1 MAGEHCNTTVTQL
14 FKKFNLNP
22 DKTDDPLI
30 FNLSRLCKVAYEKDD
45 DDRFSKPLVVIGMY
59 IAVASAFCFLAMV
72 AEFVFVWKRV
82 GQIPYGR
89 FSLNTAA
96 ITVLSIAMKLPLDL
110 TGSMPGYLDQ
120 ATKLGSI
127 VFMCTMMANL
137 IPSLASM
144 NCKTLV
150 LNIVALV
157 IVVFTITVNL
167 IIEMITGVVHAHPIF
182 RKLLPGYRHDP
193 SIFQGYFAV
202 MAYLYIGSMLF
213 LLVISVSAAVAI
225 PSMKEV
231 LESKYQV
238 KRKALVSKEPTT
250 LVELKQHVSKYWIM
264 ANTGS
269 LPVVFTSGPLF
280 ATSLC
285 ICIVCSVT
293 YLILRCRR
301 DPFGEKYA
309 SDYKWSMRVIFVVQS
324 LGIAAADCTLIL
336 RYYKS
341 SKIFRNY
348 CSCTIII
355 EEFWYK
361 KLCEWKERHIRLPAA
376 ANLRAET
383 VVHTVRG
390 TFLNLLIM
398 FQVVFVLIYKFLG
411 SASLLILNCVFRSRP
426 IASLCDE
433 DLRNYAL
440 CVGGDIKLYRYAMD
454 YLKESM
460 DGLVQKAEKK
470 QNTELIKLL
479 EKSNGFKEDQNFAI
493 GQVQIPPSV
502 ELKSWSLPVITLTCI
517 AIVFPDRQ
525 KTDQDQLIDWLI
537 KSVDQ
542 ALEYTHLVE
551 EYFHSEDEYAN
562 MHKKTMDFWYKIK
575 AECKW
580 LETSL
585 KREAFQGKTPTQ
597 ILEWFDE
604 KAEEAIGTNKSTHVD
619 MKGEP
624 LENYTDHK
632 LMICKSMQS
641 ISSSILSKYKN
652 GTELSTNVDLFQ
664 LLSSMIADILFA
676 CFSNIPHAI
685 TKKCQAKKIE
695 KREVS
700 VEAAVKILAR
710 TTKILEVFGTPKL
723 PVLDQHEMASVDNWR
738 HPLIQPPTDPELSS
752 AV

>member
-1 MAGEHCNTTVTQL
+1 M
-14 FKKFNLNP
+14 
-22 DKTDDPLI
+22 
-30 FNLSRLCKVAYEKDD
+30 
-45 DDRFSKPLVVIGMY
+45 
-59 IAVASAFCFLAMV
+59 
-72 AEFVFVWKRV
+72 
-82 GQIPYGR
+82 
-89 FSLNTAA
+89 
-96 ITVLSIAMKLPLDL
+96 
-110 TGSMPGYLDQ
+110 
-120 ATKLGSI
+120 
-127 VFMCTMMANL
+127 
-137 IPSLASM
+137 
-144 NCKTLV
+144 
-150 LNIVALV
+150 
-157 IVVFTITVNL
+157 
-167 IIEMITGVVHAHPIF
+167 
-182 RKLLPGYRHDP
+182 
-193 SIFQGYFAV
+193 

-231 LESKYQV
+231 IESKYQV
-238 KRKALVSKEPTT
+238 KRKALISKEPTT
-250 LVELKQHVSKYWIM
+250 LVELKQHVARYWIM

-293 YLILRCRR
+293 YLILRCLR

-309 SDYKWSMRVIFVVQS
+309 SDYKWSMKVIFVVQS
-324 LGIAAADCTLIL
+324 LGIAAADCILIL

-348 CSCTIII
+348 CSCTRV
-355 EEFWYK
+355 EKFWYK
-361 KLCEWKERHIRLPAA
+361 KLCEWKGRDIRLPAA
-376 ANLRAET
+376 ADLRAET

-398 FQVVFVLIYKFLG
+398 FQVVFVRIYKFLG
-411 SASLLILNCVFRSRP
+411 SASLLIINCVFKSIRSRP
-426 IASLCDE
+426 IASSGDE

-440 CVGGDIKLYRYAMD
+440 CVGGDIKLYRYAMH

-460 DGLVQKAEKK
+460 YGLVKKAEKK
-470 QNTELIKLL
+470 QNTELLELL
-479 EKSNGFKEDQNFAI
+479 GKSNGFKEGQNFAI

-525 KTDQDQLIDWLI
+525 KTQDQLIVWLI

-551 EYFHSEDEYAN
+551 EGFQSEDEYAY
-562 MHKKTMDFWYKIK
+562 MHKKTMDFWYKVK
-575 AECKW
+575 AKRKW

-585 KREAFQGKTPTQ
+585 KRDASHFQGKTPTQ
-597 ILEWFDE
+597 ILKWFDD
-604 KAEEAIGTNKSTHVD
+604 KAEEAIVTNKSTVVD
-619 MKGEP
+619 MEAEP
-624 LENYTDHK
+624 LENYPDHK

-641 ISSSILSKYKN
+641 ISRSILSKYEN
-652 GTELSTNVDLFQ
+652 GTELSTKVDLFQ

-695 KREVS
+695 KREAS

-710 TTKILEVFGTPKL
+710 TTKILEMFGTPKL
-723 PVLDQHEMASVDNWR
+723 PVIDQHEMASVDKWR
-738 HPLIQPPTDPELSS
+738 HPLTQPPTDPELR
-752 AV
+752 

>member
-1 MAGEHCNTTVTQL
+1 
-14 FKKFNLNP
+14 
-22 DKTDDPLI
+22 
-30 FNLSRLCKVAYEKDD
+30 
-45 DDRFSKPLVVIGMY
+45 
-59 IAVASAFCFLAMV
+59 
-72 AEFVFVWKRV
+72 
-82 GQIPYGR
+82 
-89 FSLNTAA
+89 
-96 ITVLSIAMKLPLDL
+96 
-110 TGSMPGYLDQ
+110 
-120 ATKLGSI
+120 
-127 VFMCTMMANL
+127 
-137 IPSLASM
+137 M

-150 LNIVALV
+150 SNIIALV
-157 IVVFTITVNL
+157 IVVITITVNL
-167 IIEMITGVVHAHPIF
+167 LIEMVTGVIDGHPRL
-182 RKLLPGYRHDP
+182 RKFFQAGDDNGQFERSTGYRYDP

-202 MAYLYIGSMLF
+202 MAYLCIGSMLF
-213 LLVISVSAAVAI
+213 LLVISLSAAVAI
-225 PSMKEV
+225 PSMKKV

-293 YLILRCRR
+293 YVILRSRR

-324 LGIAAADCTLIL
+324 LGIAAGDCTLIL

-348 CSCTIII
+348 CSCTRV
-355 EEFWYK
+355 EKFWYA
-361 KLCEWKERHIRLPAA
+361 KLSEWKGRHIRLPAA
-376 ANLRAET
+376 ADLIAET

-398 FQVVFVLIYKFLG
+398 FQFVFVLIYKLLG
-411 SASLLILNCVFRSRP
+411 SASLKIINFVFKMIRSRP
-426 IASLCDE
+426 IASSGNE

-440 CVGGDIKLYRYAMD
+440 CVGGDIKLYRYAMH

-460 DGLVQKAEKK
+460 DGLVKKAEKK
-470 QNTELIKLL
+470 QNKELL
-479 EKSNGFKEDQNFAI
+479 ELLGKSNGFKEGQNFAI
-493 GQVQIPPSV
+493 GQVQIPLSV

-517 AIVFPDRQ
+517 AIVLPDSQ
-525 KTDQDQLIDWLI
+525 KQIDRLI

-551 EYFHSEDEYAN
+551 KGFHSEDEYAN
-562 MHKKTMDFWYKIK
+562 MHKKTMDFWYEVK
-575 AECKW
+575 ANRKW

-585 KREAFQGKTPTQ
+585 KRKAFKGKTPTE
-597 ILEWFDE
+597 ILKWFDD
-604 KAEEAIGTNKSTHVD
+604 KAKEAIGPSKSTVVD
-619 MKGEP
+619 VEVEP
-624 LENYTDHK
+624 LENYPDLK
-632 LMICKSMQS
+632 LMICNSMRS
-641 ISSSILSKYKN
+641 ISSSILSKYEN
-652 GTELSTNVDLFQ
+652 RSQLSTKVDFFE

-676 CFSNIPHAI
+676 CFSNIPQVI
-685 TKKCQAKKIE
+685 TRKCHVEEIE
-695 KREVS
+695 KREAS

-710 TTKILEVFGTPKL
+710 TTKILEMFGTPKL
-723 PVLDQHEMASVDNWR
+723 PVLDQREMASVDKWR
-738 HPLIQPPTDPELSS
+738 HPLIQPPTDPAELS